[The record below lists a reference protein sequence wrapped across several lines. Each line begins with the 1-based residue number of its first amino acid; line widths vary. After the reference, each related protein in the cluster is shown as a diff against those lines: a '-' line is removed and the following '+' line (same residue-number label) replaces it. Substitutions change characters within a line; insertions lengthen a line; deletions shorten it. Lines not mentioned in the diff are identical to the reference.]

1 MTQLV
6 FIHGP
11 GAGACGEGYAH
22 QLAHFPGSLAPNLPG
37 HLEGTACS
45 DVGQYAEWLRG
56 WLWAKDVRSELILV
70 GFTLGS
76 CIALQYA
83 LDYPGEVKGL
93 VLMTVAMRSKKRGPD
108 ALNMRL
114 EAVKSREAYQTWL
127 DYQRHA
133 MMFVD
138 PDLRERLMGCHEK
151 VGPISQHDDLVVID
165 KFDVTDRIGELQAP
179 LVLIRGVDDPGA
191 PPEAK
196 GDGARRNRRRDQVL
210 PEGLPGT
217 PRKPGK
223 GPGDGEEGPVLG
235 GPLPGGPAREARSR
249 A

>member
-45 DVGQYAEWLRG
+45 DVGRYSEWLRG
-56 WLWAKDVRSELILV
+56 WLWAQDIRSDMILV

-83 LDYPGEVKGL
+83 LDYPEEVKGL
-93 VLMTVAMRSKKRGPD
+93 VLMTVAMRPKMRGPD

-114 EAVKSREAYQTWL
+114 EAVKSPEAYQTWL
-127 DYQRHA
+127 EYQRHA

-138 PDLRERLMGCHEK
+138 PDLRERLMECHEK

-165 KFDVTDRIGELQAP
+165 KFDVTDRIGDLKAP
-179 LVLIRGVDDPGA
+179 LVLIRGLDDPGA
-191 PPEAK
+191 PPEYELEIHQAVPGSK
-196 GDGARRNRRRDQVL
+196 YLKLSGAGHFPMAEKPEEVNRAIEELQVRV
-210 PEGLPGT
+210 G
-217 PRKPGK
+217 
-223 GPGDGEEGPVLG
+223 
-235 GPLPGGPAREARSR
+235 
-249 A
+249 